1 MPEPLFELI
10 DVVKKYDGRTVLR
23 VKNLKLD
30 ENKVYAILGPNGAG
44 KSTLLRLLNMLEEPT
59 SGRIIFQGVD
69 INRAGESARLRMRRQ
84 MCMVLQNTYLF
95 NTSVYQNVA
104 YGLQLRGVRG
114 AELERKV
121 KEALSFVGLS
131 DFGSRRALKLSGG
144 ETQRVALARAVAVR
158 PQVLLLDE
166 PTASLDPDSV
176 ALIEKLVR
184 RIHEST
190 GVTVLIITHNLFQA
204 QRLADEAILLYN
216 GEVIEKAPV
225 AQFFT
230 NPQSDI
236 TRRFISG
243 TMIY

>member
-1 MPEPLFELI
+1 MPEPLFELK
-10 DVVKKYDGRTVLR
+10 DVVKKYEERTVLQ
-23 VKNLKLD
+23 VKDLKLD
-30 ENKVYAILGPNGAG
+30 GNKVYAILGPNGAG

>member
-216 GEVIEKAPV
+216 GEVIEKEPV

-230 NPQSDI
+230 NPLSDI